1 MVVDPSADLVQPG
14 GGLLAQRPHQPAR
27 PRHLHAGQP
36 ARHANTGPTNP
47 AARPQPRAG
56 PSTSRLTA
64 QPSRHPPGP
73 ATSTVGG
80 TAPCQVPQVGARDR
94 ARPRGWPSAARWQVG
109 SRSSRGAGASLSTGP
124 ASPGPPSAAVA
135 AAVAQGACCWA
146 SRSRS
151 RLPGD
156 ASSRPTSAA
165 GDKAITLKPCRPWQ
179 GRVVDPNRGRRTSA
193 YLPQHSQWWRP
204 LPIPRRP
211 AATLWPRLKSG
222 LGCRQRGEPARAARP
237 LRPLCTAVP
246 VVPAPRRRLGKV
258 ISTAPTGPG
267 VGDPQ
272 QRRYRPQR
280 TKRLPAGRLQ

>member
-36 ARHANTGPTNP
+36 ARHVNTGPTNP

-80 TAPCQVPQVGARDR
+80 TAPCQVPQVGARGSR
-94 ARPRGWPSAARWQVG
+94 SSARWASAARWQVG
-109 SRSSRGAGASLSTGP
+109 SRSSRGAGPASRLAPLPRPALCRGRRRRGPGP
-124 ASPGPPSAAVA
+124 AAGRAGPGAGCPATHRAGQCRRPATR
-135 AAVAQGACCWA
+135 
-146 SRSRS
+146 RSRS
-151 RLPGD
+151 SLVGRGKGAWWIQTVVAAPAPTYPSTRGGGGRYPFLVGLLPRCGL
-156 ASSRPTSAA
+156 
-165 GDKAITLKPCRPWQ
+165 G
-179 GRVVDPNRGRRTSA
+179 
-193 YLPQHSQWWRP
+193 
-204 LPIPRRP
+204 
-211 AATLWPRLKSG
+211 LKSG
-222 LGCRQRGEPARAARP
+222 LGCRQGGEPARAARP

-246 VVPAPRRRLGKV
+246 VVPALRRRLGKV